1 MTTLV
6 SLVAML
12 FRLPQITKS
21 DEEPTSFT
29 RVGNEADL
37 IR

>member
-12 FRLPQITKS
+12 LRLPQITKS
-21 DEEPTSFT
+21 DEEPISVTYMA
-29 RVGNEADL
+29 G
-37 IR
+37 